1 MNMLVGLAN
10 LYLLRRRLMAAWR
23 AKFLPHD
30 SEWRMKQKE
39 GNSARKYSREINCR
53 SVRAKKIGC
62 SLLKSENRY
71 FSAPPSNKR
80 MQGY

>member
-23 AKFLPHD
+23 AKFIPHD
-30 SEWRMKQKE
+30 SERRMKQKE

-53 SVRAKKIGC
+53 SVRAKK
-62 SLLKSENRY
+62 NRL
-71 FSAPPSNKR
+71 
-80 MQGY
+80 